1 MPDETILAV
10 LVDQDNSRAGAAVVD
25 RLTFNRVRAC
35 IEEDEDIVDRGV
47 LRHQELF
54 AFDAHVVIVAAVT
67 KRTGDLDVMIVRFSN
82 AARVVDVEE
91 PGVVLSVG
99 HDVVTR
105 VTELPIHMTLNIALQ
120 VIVRLNLFALDRGEH
135 YRG

>member
-1 MPDETILAV
+1 
-10 LVDQDNSRAGAAVVD
+10 
-25 RLTFNRVRAC
+25 
-35 IEEDEDIVDRGV
+35 
-47 LRHQELF
+47 
-54 AFDAHVVIVAAVT
+54 
-67 KRTGDLDVMIVRFSN
+67 MIVRLSN